1 MTGHPDDVGWVDEH
15 AGPFV
20 RPYAVTQGRT
30 RPSTG
35 DFDLIAVV
43 VATQPAGAIS
53 HNLQPEQVTILSLC
67 QHPLSVAEVSAHLHL
82 PLGTVRVLL
91 GDLLGA
97 GLILTSGPRPT
108 EQPQPQRQRVLRQGI
123 HGLSAL

>member
-1 MTGHPDDVGWVDEH
+1 MRHTDGPAWADDE

-20 RPYAVTQGRT
+20 RPYAMTQGRT
-30 RPSTG
+30 RPAEG

-43 VATQPAGAIS
+43 VATQPAGSARKDD
-53 HNLQPEQVTILSLC
+53 LQPEQTAILSLC
-67 QHPLSVAEVSAHLHL
+67 QRPLSVAEVSAHLHL

-97 GLILTSGPRPT
+97 GLILTSGPRPSA
-108 EQPQPQRQRVLRQGI
+108 QPQQQRQHLLKAVI
-123 HGLSAL
+123 NGLHSL

>member
-1 MTGHPDDVGWVDEH
+1 MRAHIEGPAWADEE

-20 RPYAVTQGRT
+20 RPYAMTQGRT
-30 RPSTG
+30 RPSEG

-43 VATQPAGAIS
+43 VATQPSGMAR
-53 HNLQPEQVTILSLC
+53 NDLQPEQSAILSLC
-67 QHPLSVAEVSAHLHL
+67 QRPLSVAEVSAHLHL

-97 GLILTSGPRPT
+97 GLILTSGPRPAV
-108 EQPQPQRQRVLRQGI
+108 QQQRHHLLKAVI
-123 HGLSAL
+123 NGLDAL